1 MLSLERNVHESFVS
15 IKRVRRVSY
24 HSQTMVTAIPR
35 LESADRRELLWLLN
49 PRRYRPDMDDA
60 AVDGAITQ
68 HLRRVLGLSD
78 QVDLPQGFRRR
89 MIEVGR
95 EFGLEQNATAY
106 DLTSDEDI
114 GRELVA
120 KVLEQVHELAES
132 KSELSDFASS
142 FRTMSRED
150 RAEWL
155 HRAALASSSA
165 ASGHPD
171 EQRAREAEDA
181 QTSHEETAR
190 RLLEDVAAATT
201 LMMVTDAAAEAGA
214 AARRAA
220 WLSSAGTTKA
230 GVKAGAST
238 LGLAAG
244 PIGVLAG
251 GAFLYGLRRRRQKSA
266 KSKAQPDVRGDRRK
280 ERLSPMVQ
288 AVVTVCT
295 FVVAH
300 PAIQKP
306 D

>member
-1 MLSLERNVHESFVS
+1 
-15 IKRVRRVSY
+15 
-24 HSQTMVTAIPR
+24 MVTAIPR
-35 LESADRRELLWLLN
+35 LELADKRELLWLLN
-49 PRRYRPDMDDA
+49 PRRSRLDMDDA
-60 AVDGAITQ
+60 AVEGAIAQ

-78 QVDLPQGFRRR
+78 QVDLSQGFRRR

-95 EFGLEQNATAY
+95 AFGLEQNATAY

-120 KVLEQVHELAES
+120 KVLEEVHALAER

-142 FRTMSRED
+142 FRTMNREH

-155 HRAALASSSA
+155 HRAALAASSA
-165 ASGHPD
+165 DTGHPD
-171 EQRAREAEDA
+171 EQLARRAEDA

-190 RLLEDVAAATT
+190 RLLEDVAQATIAVI
-201 LMMVTDAAAEAGA
+201 MVREAGA
-214 AARRAA
+214 ATGAAARSAA
-220 WLSSAGTTKA
+220 GLSSASTAKDTFA
-230 GVKAGAST
+230 T
-238 LGLAAG
+238 LGKAAG

-251 GAFLYGLRRRRQKSA
+251 GAFLYELRRQRKKSET
-266 KSKAQPDVRGDRRK
+266 SQAQPDVRGDRRK

-300 PAIQKP
+300 LPIEEP
-306 D
+306 E

>member
-1 MLSLERNVHESFVS
+1 VFINHIRPVQ
-15 IKRVRRVSY
+15 Y
-24 HSQTMVTAIPR
+24 DSQTMVTTIPR
-35 LESADRRELLWLLN
+35 LETADKRELLWLLN
-49 PRRYRPDMDDA
+49 PRRVRPDMDDA
-60 AVDGAITQ
+60 AVAGAIAQ

-95 EFGLEQNATAY
+95 EFGLEQNSTAY
-106 DLTSDEDI
+106 DLTSDEEI

-120 KVLEQVHELAES
+120 KVLGRVHALARER
-132 KSELSDFASS
+132 KSESFDFASS
-142 FRTMSRED
+142 FRTMNRED

-155 HRAALASSSA
+155 HRAALAASNA
-165 ASGHPD
+165 DSGHPD

-190 RLLEDVAAATT
+190 QLLEDVARATT
-201 LMMVTDAAAEAGA
+201 AAIVVTNAAAVPRA
-214 AARRAA
+214 AARGAA
-220 WLSSAGTTKA
+220 TLSGARTTKA
-230 GVKAGAST
+230 AAST

-251 GAFLYGLRRRRQKSA
+251 GAFLYELRRRRKKSA
-266 KSKAQPDVRGDRRK
+266 KSQAQPDVRGDRRK

-295 FVVAH
+295 FLVAH
-300 PAIQKP
+300 LATEEPN
-306 D
+306 